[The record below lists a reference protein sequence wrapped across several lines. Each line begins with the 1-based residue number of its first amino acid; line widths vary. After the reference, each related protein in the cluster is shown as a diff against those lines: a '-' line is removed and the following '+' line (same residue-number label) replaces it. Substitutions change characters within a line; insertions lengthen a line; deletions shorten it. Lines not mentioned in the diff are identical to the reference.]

1 MGEDLLLLSSE
12 DAHTPVIEAK
22 ARRSS
27 LKSRWV
33 LAAAALVAVAAIV
46 ALCLFVI
53 FRLTPAPTYDNLLD
67 RFLAYVQYD
76 TQSED
81 AYTRVPSTASQL
93 VLGKALAAELKAMR
107 GVEDVDFDETTGI
120 VMATVPASSTYAGQT
135 TVGLIAHMDT
145 SPDAPGAGVTPIVW
159 DYVDGDL
166 TLPNVFNGA
175 TTVISADDLAP
186 YQGQQIVTSSGD
198 TLLGADD
205 KAGIAEIITAVAQI
219 LASDLPHPRMRIG
232 FTPDEE
238 IGQGT
243 THFDIEKF
251 GADFAYTLDGGAIGE
266 IEAANF
272 NAEKAVLTFD
282 GVVVHPGS
290 AYDKM
295 INAARAAGDFIAA
308 LPPDVS
314 PERTQGLEPF
324 IHPTGVSGDCSQATV
339 NLILRTFDDL
349 ADLETLVAAAVLATE
364 TTLPGIAIDT
374 QYTLQY
380 TNMAPFIAAA
390 PEVLDFAVQA
400 ATNIGV
406 NPLQQAI
413 RGGTDGARLSE
424 RGLPAPNIWA
434 GGILFHS
441 VSEFV
446 PVPSMLAA
454 VDWIVEAM
462 KLIHDAN

>member
-1 MGEDLLLLSSE
+1 
-12 DAHTPVIEAK
+12 
-22 ARRSS
+22 
-27 LKSRWV
+27 
-33 LAAAALVAVAAIV
+33 
-46 ALCLFVI
+46 
-53 FRLTPAPTYDNLLD
+53 
-67 RFLAYVQYD
+67 
-76 TQSED
+76 
-81 AYTRVPSTASQL
+81 
-93 VLGKALAAELKAMR
+93 
-107 GVEDVDFDETTGI
+107 
-120 VMATVPASSTYAGQT
+120 MATVPASSTYAGQT

-219 LASDLPHPRMRIG
+219 LDSDLPHPRMRIG

-424 RGLPAPNIWA
+424 RGLPTPNIWA